1 MRHWQQM
8 LRAKRS
14 LTNLDRRGTSM
25 PKAAQGRVISGYM
38 PPAPLNSVGN
48 SAIAGAL
55 DDRAAG

>member
-1 MRHWQQM
+1 M